1 MNNINLNATSSAC
14 RRSFRTYV
22 ILHELVHTRIK
33 NHWRRSS
40 GNKLDRI
47 LPRAKTL
54 RRKLR
59 QYKLGLS

>member
-1 MNNINLNATSSAC
+1 MNNINLNANLM
-14 RRSFRTYV
+14 RLPQELQDYV

-33 NHWRRSS
+33 NHGPEFWNRL
-40 GNKLDRI
+40 GAI
-47 LPRAKTL
+47 LPKAKAL